1 MEFWTYRDE
10 DALYAESQPPT
21 LKILLENGDS
31 LSITTIRREKS
42 VEYHASI
49 ATDDGSASGT
59 PVTLT
64 SSAGYSRTLTPLL
77 PDSTFEGFVL
87 CRLMASESDDADRYP
102 DE

>member
-31 LSITTIRREKS
+31 LLIMTIKQEKS
-42 VEYHASI
+42 VEFRASI
-49 ATDDGSASGT
+49 ATDGGSASGT
-59 PVTLT
+59 PLTLT

-87 CRLMASESDDADRYP
+87 CRLMASESDDEAG
-102 DE
+102 

>member
-31 LSITTIRREKS
+31 LSITTIKRAKS

-49 ATDDGSASGT
+49 ATEGGSASGM

-87 CRLMASESDDADRYP
+87 CRLMASESEEARARVP
-102 DE
+102 